1 MKKVLQMVMAVLLLV
16 GMLGTQV
23 FADTGVTSPTGDKST
38 RVEQSFTFK
47 SELSVPADTLVPNVT
62 VSYSIVGEAA
72 DGSGRIAGPMST
84 TGGYVTVGS
93 ASFFSNTDSGT
104 SVSKDVT
111 VTFPKDIFT
120 SVGIYR
126 YKITQT
132 IPANTGVEVK
142 SSTTQYQYLDV
153 FVQNKAGD
161 TGLEVAYFVL
171 ASTANNTA
179 SSTSYTGKSD
189 GFQNTYN
196 SHTLTVKKEVAG
208 NQGNRN
214 QDFYFPITI
223 TNSEGTTK
231 KYNYTKTGGTGT
243 FTFTSGTSQTI
254 SLKHG
259 ETIEITGLTAGD
271 TYTVSEDPADGYTTT
286 YKIDTGNETPYT
298 TALTDSISADRTIT
312 FINTKNASTPTGVIL
327 TFMPYILMI
336 LAGFVVA
343 SLFLRRKR
351 R

>member
-1 MKKVLQMVMAVLLLV
+1 MKKALQMIMAVLLLV

-23 FADTGVTSPTGDKST
+23 FAETGVTSPTGDNST
-38 RVEQSFTFK
+38 GVAQSFTFK

-72 DGSGRIAGPMST
+72 DGSGRIAGPTRASIGNAT
-84 TGGYVTVGS
+84 FS
-93 ASFFSNTDSGT
+93 ATDSGT

-111 VTFPKDIFT
+111 VTFPADLFT

-132 IPANTGVEVK
+132 IPANTGVVAA
-142 SSTTQYQYLDV
+142 SSSPTTRYLDV
-153 FVQNKAGD
+153 FVQNKADG

-171 ASTANNTA
+171 AFTANNTA
-179 SSTSYTGKSD
+179 SSTSYTEKSD

-196 SHTLTVKKEVAG
+196 SHTLTIKKEVTG

-243 FTFTSGTSQTI
+243 FTSETSQTI

-259 ETIEITGLTAGD
+259 ETIEITGLTAQD
-271 TYTVSEDPADGYTTT
+271 TYNVSEIAADGYTTT
-286 YKIDTGNETPYT
+286 YKIGTGSETSDTA
-298 TALTDSISADRTIT
+298 ALTDTITADRTIT
-312 FINTKNASTPTGVIL
+312 FINTKIANTPTGVIL

>member
-1 MKKVLQMVMAVLLLV
+1 MKKALQMIMAVLLLV

-23 FADTGVTSPTGDKST
+23 FADAGVTPSSQPTTATST
-38 RVEQSFTFK
+38 FTFK
-47 SELSVPADTLVPNVT
+47 SKLSVPANTLVPNVT
-62 VSYSIVGEAA
+62 VSYLIVGEAA
-72 DGSGRIAGPMST
+72 GGSGRIAGPMST
-84 TGGYVTVGS
+84 TGGSQVTVGS
-93 ASFFSNTDSGT
+93 ASFFNTDSET

-111 VTFPKDIFT
+111 VTFPADIFK

-132 IPANTGVEVK
+132 IPANTGVEAA
-142 SSTTQYQYLDV
+142 SSSPTTRYLDV
-153 FVQNKAGD
+153 FVQNKPGG

-171 ASTANNTA
+171 ASTANNTT
-179 SSTSYTGKSD
+179 SSTSYTEKSD
-189 GFQNTYN
+189 RFQNTYN
-196 SHTLTVKKEVAG
+196 SHTLTVKKEVTG

-243 FTFTSGTSQTI
+243 FTSGTSQTI
-254 SLKHG
+254 LLKHG
-259 ETIEITGLTAGD
+259 ETIEITGLTAQD
-271 TYTVSEDPADGYTTT
+271 TYNVSETEADGYTTT
-286 YKIDTGNETPYT
+286 YKIGTGSRTSYKA
-298 TALTDSISADRTIT
+298 ALTDRIIADRTIT
-312 FINTKNASTPTGVIL
+312 FINTKNANPPTGVIL

>member
-1 MKKVLQMVMAVLLLV
+1 MKKALQMIMAVLLLV

-23 FADTGVTSPTGDKST
+23 FADTGVTPSSQPTTATST
-38 RVEQSFTFK
+38 FTFK

-62 VSYSIVGEAA
+62 VSYSIVGEAEA
-72 DGSGRIAGPMST
+72 GSGRIAGPMST
-84 TGGYVTVGS
+84 TGGGHVTVGS
-93 ASFFSNTDSGT
+93 ASFPNTDSGT
-104 SVSKDVT
+104 SVSEDVT
-111 VTFPKDIFT
+111 VTFPANIFT

-132 IPANTGVEVK
+132 IPVNTGVEAA
-142 SSTTQYQYLDV
+142 SSSPITRYLDV
-153 FVQNKAGD
+153 FVQNKDGD

-171 ASTANNTA
+171 ASTANNIT
-179 SSTSYTGKSD
+179 SSTNYTGKSD

-196 SHTLTVKKEVAG
+196 SHTLTVTKKVAG
-208 NQGNRN
+208 NQGDKN
-214 QDFYFPITI
+214 QSFSFPIKI
-223 TNSEGTTK
+223 TGAQGKT
-231 KYNYTKTGGTGT
+231 YNYELSNGGKGK
-243 FTFTSGTSQTI
+243 FTSGTPLTI
-254 SLKHG
+254 SLKHD
-259 ETIEITGLTAGD
+259 ETIKITGLTSQD
-271 TYTVSEDPADGYTTT
+271 RYNVSETTGDGYTTT
-286 YKIDTGNETPYT
+286 YKIGNEEIETSYT
-298 TALTDSISADRTIT
+298 EALTDTINADRTIT